1 VAGYTAPM
9 NAGSALTLAIALAL
23 LLAACGNKGS
33 LVLPSPA
40 YDRAPPADALPVM
53 DDATE
58 AGEPEQILPPDA
70 EDPPADPPPAD
81 DGNG

>member
-1 VAGYTAPM
+1 MKTRLPAFPLLVAV
-9 NAGSALTLAIALAL
+9 ALCTALAG
-23 LLAACGNKGS
+23 CGNKGA

-53 DDATE
+53 DDPTE
-58 AGEPEQILPPDA
+58 GGEPEQILPPDA
-70 EDPPADPPPAD
+70 EDPPAAPPPAD

>member
-1 VAGYTAPM
+1 M
-9 NAGSALTLAIALAL
+9 NPRLPPSAAIALAL
-23 LLAACGNKGS
+23 LLAACGNKGA

-40 YDRAPPADALPVM
+40 HDRAPPADALPVM
-53 DDATE
+53 DDPTE

>member
-1 VAGYTAPM
+1 M
-9 NAGSALTLAIALAL
+9 NARSAAPALVVLAL
-23 LLAACGNKGS
+23 LLAACGNKGA

-40 YDRAPPADALPVM
+40 YDRAPPADALPAM
-53 DDATE
+53 DDPTE

-70 EDPPADPPPAD
+70 EDPPAEPPPAD